1 MKSQRVTRVIPL
13 SVALSISLLAGVS
26 HAQIG
31 SASNSDVNGYF
42 GTTSEGPQI
51 NEASTP
57 PTWTPSGPGFYPTS
71 GLPNVPAL
79 YPTFPNPQISIPST
93 INFIPSGHQTL
104 STPFTDGI
112 TSAGYS
118 IIGGVNGAGT
128 LTEDAYVD
136 IALPGTVGMF
146 LNQPPPATGY
156 AYEQANFAA
165 VFPLGPGGTSGSSP
179 APRPFIVYGNVLTGG
194 YAQFGAN
201 VNYWYVQ
208 TIPGTTTIGS
218 TQWLGTLVYDFQIGS
233 VSGPFSQIVNF
244 NPTSLLGASGAGF
257 LVITGDAFVAG
268 DPMSITVQ
276 SVPEPSSVVLL
287 AVGLA
292 GLGVMGYRRRATE

>member
-1 MKSQRVTRVIPL
+1 MKSQLVRHTFSL
-13 SVALSISLLAGVS
+13 SVALAISLLAGVS

-31 SASNSDVNGYF
+31 SASNSDVEGFF
-42 GTTSEGPQI
+42 GTTSDGFQAAE
-51 NEASTP
+51 TF
-57 PTWTPSGPGFYPTS
+57 TPSWPAVGFGFYPTS
-71 GLPNVPAL
+71 GPNVPAL
-79 YPTFPNPQISIPST
+79 YPTFPNPLISIPSS
-93 INFIPSGHQTL
+93 INFIPSGHQIL

-112 TSAGYS
+112 TTAGYS

-136 IALPGTVGMF
+136 IALPGAVGMF

-156 AYEQANFAA
+156 AYEQASFAA
-165 VFPLGPGGTSGSSP
+165 VFPLGPGGTTGSTP
-179 APRPFIVYGNVLTGG
+179 APRPFIVFGNVLPGG
-194 YAQFGAN
+194 YAQFGAE

-208 TIPGTTTIGS
+208 NIPGTTIITG
-218 TQWLGTLVYDFQIGS
+218 TPQLLGTLVYDFQIAS

-276 SVPEPSSVVLL
+276 SVPEPSTVVLL
-287 AVGLA
+287 GMGLA
-292 GLGVMGYRRRATE
+292 GLGVVGYRRRAKR

>member
-1 MKSQRVTRVIPL
+1 MKSQHIRWIA
-13 SVALSISLLAGVS
+13 ALSTVLSTILFASVS
-26 HAQIG
+26 QAQIG
-31 SASNSDVNGYF
+31 SASNSDVEGFF
-42 GTTSEGPQI
+42 GTTSDGFQAAE
-51 NEASTP
+51 TF
-57 PTWTPSGPGFYPTS
+57 TPSWPSVGFGFYPTS
-71 GLPNVPAL
+71 GPNVPAL
-79 YPTFPNPQISIPST
+79 YPTFPNPQIAIPSS
-93 INFIPSGHQTL
+93 INFIPGGHQIL

-136 IALPGTVGMF
+136 IALPGAVGMF

-156 AYEQANFAA
+156 AYEQASFAA
-165 VFPLGPGGTSGSSP
+165 VFPLGPSGTLGSSP
-179 APRPFIVYGNVLTGG
+179 APRPFIVSGNVLPGG

-208 TIPGTTTIGS
+208 NIPGTTIISGTP
-218 TQWLGTLVYDFQIGS
+218 QLLGTLVYDFQLSS

-276 SVPEPSSVVLL
+276 RVPEPSTIALL
-287 AVGLA
+287 SMGLV
-292 GLGVMGYRRRATE
+292 GLGVFGYRRRSKR